1 MGLLDKAKAQ
11 MQQATTMAKDAAQK
25 GQAKLATMQ
34 SKKHS
39 DALLRDLGAIVYGQQ
54 TGRPSPT
61 AAEDTQRILE
71 ALQTHEGQTG
81 QIDLTLEAP
90 RTAGG
95 AAMVSSG
102 VPTNVS
108 SGVPTNVSSGVPASA
123 PPASAPVSSMPAAV
137 PTAAPSAAPT
147 GIPSGVPS
155 SVPTASAPEEEE
167 PSGPPPSQ
175 TLPS

>member
-1 MGLLDKAKAQ
+1 MGFLDKAKSQ
-11 MQQATTMAKDAAQK
+11 MAQATAMAKDAAQK

-61 AAEDTQRILE
+61 ADADTQRLME
-71 ALQTHEGQTG
+71 RLQTHEGQYG

-90 RTAGG
+90 ATMGG

-102 VPTNVS
+102 VPTNVTS
-108 SGVPTNVSSGVPASA
+108 SA
-123 PPASAPVSSMPAAV
+123 
-137 PTAAPSAAPT
+137 PTAAPSAVA
-147 GIPSGVPS
+147 SSVPS
-155 SVPTASAPEEEE
+155 SVPSAAAAAPVSTGIPTSAPSGIPSSAPVASE
-167 PSGPPPSQ
+167 PVEGGLPSSAPPPPSS
-175 TLPS
+175 LPS